1 MVVEDYDNYI
11 NPFSTD
17 DIDIYSGK
25 SYSVLLTT
33 SQDPSQNYY
42 IFVGVRGRKPNT
54 TYALTMLNTAPASK
68 LPSSP
73 PPVTPRWEDFE
84 RSKNFSKKI
93 FLAMGSPSPPK
104 KYKKWLILLNTQNLI
119 DKHGD
124 QQRLSSDSGNAL
136 PRFS

>member
-1 MVVEDYDNYI
+1 MQGHKLMVVEDYDNYI

-33 SQDPSQNYY
+33 NQDPSQNYY

-54 TYALTMLNTAPASK
+54 THALTMLNTAPASK
-68 LPSSP
+68 LSSSP
-73 PPVTPRWEDFE
+73 PPVTPRWDDFE

-93 FLAMGSPSPPK
+93 FLAMGDPIAAEEIQK
-104 KYKKWLILLNTQNLI
+104 MF
-119 DKHGD
+119 D
-124 QQRLSSDSGNAL
+124 SSQHSESNRRTWQSTTSL
-136 PRFS
+136 